1 MTLKDQEAILHQSE
15 VDLKI
20 IKFEDKV
27 EYEMRPH
34 LNFILQKRDKIYEEL
49 SEYL

>member
-1 MTLKDQEAILHQSE
+1 MTLKDQEAILQQSE

-27 EYEMRPH
+27 EYEMRPQ
-34 LNFILQKRDKIYEEL
+34 LNFILEKRDKIYEEL